1 MNVKINTKE
10 KFHVITL
17 NVPVLAANMTEDL
30 TRLFLNCIQN
40 PVKNI
45 ILNMEHVKESD
56 PGIGTFLL
64 SEQEKANENKRSFV
78 ICKLRPEVEKMLGNA
93 ELTKRL
99 NITPTESEAWDM
111 VQFEELEREM
121 MKGEEN

>member
-1 MNVKINTKE
+1 
-10 KFHVITL
+10 
-17 NVPVLAANMTEDL
+17 
-30 TRLFLNCIQN
+30 
-40 PVKNI
+40 
-45 ILNMEHVKESD
+45 MEHVKESD